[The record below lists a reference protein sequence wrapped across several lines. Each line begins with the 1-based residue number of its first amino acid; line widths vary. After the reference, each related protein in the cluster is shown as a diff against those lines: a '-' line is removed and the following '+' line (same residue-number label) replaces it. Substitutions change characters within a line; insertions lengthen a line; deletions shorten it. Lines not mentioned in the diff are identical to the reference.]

1 MLLVPGVVALLFILN
16 VVATAVLWMV
26 RDAERQK

>member
-1 MLLVPGVVALLFILN
+1 MLLILWLVALLFILN

-26 RDAERQK
+26 RDAERHE